1 MCNEDVKELNINIT
15 SSNGMFNN
23 LVGYNKHWINK
34 YIEHLELYIE
44 IQDCFIKCVSRPNS
58 EVAIVIVMC

>member
-1 MCNEDVKELNINIT
+1 
-15 SSNGMFNN
+15 MFNN

-44 IQDCFIKCVSRPNS
+44 IQDCFIQCVSRPNS
-58 EVAIVIVMC
+58 EIAIAIVMC